1 MAMACVRVRRPNF
14 AQPATSRSH
23 CLNSRQRDQPASD
36 DFAAMDQDSTQ
47 QMVAAC
53 IAGNQDAMRMLYE
66 RCSQRVYAQMVRM
79 VGVQDADD
87 ATQQVFIHL
96 FRKLD
101 KFDGR
106 SKLETWVYR
115 LASNEALQFIRS
127 RSRHSTDS
135 LLDDPTGNSDDM
147 REQTE
152 QAEMLDVALSKID
165 PELRVVLVLKE
176 QEDLSYREIADAV
189 GIPEGTVGS
198 RLNRARADLREA
210 LLQLG
215 WE

>member
-1 MAMACVRVRRPNF
+1 MTSH
-14 AQPATSRSH
+14 QPDQSA
-23 CLNSRQRDQPASD
+23 LNDSAAVDQG
-36 DFAAMDQDSTQ
+36 TTER
-47 QMVAAC
+47 MVAAC
-53 IAGNQDAMRMLYE
+53 IAGDQDAMREMYE

-106 SKLETWVYR
+106 SKLETWVYS

-127 RSRHSTDS
+127 RSRHTTDT
-135 LLDDPTGNSDDM
+135 LLDDPAGNFQDM
-147 REQTE
+147 RERSE
-152 QAEMLDVALSKID
+152 QAELLDVALSRID

-176 QEDLSYREIADAV
+176 QEDLSYREIAEAV

-198 RLNRARADLREA
+198 RLNRGRAELREA
-210 LLQLG
+210 LMQLG
-215 WE
+215 WEE

>member
-1 MAMACVRVRRPNF
+1 MSSQRRE
-14 AQPATSRSH
+14 QSRLSDSAT
-23 CLNSRQRDQPASD
+23 
-36 DFAAMDQDSTQ
+36 MDQDSTQ
-47 QMVAAC
+47 QMVASC
-53 IAGNQDAMRMLYE
+53 IAGDQDAMRMLYE

-152 QAEMLDVALSKID
+152 QAEMLDVALSKIN
-165 PELRVVLVLKE
+165 PELRVVMVLKE

>member
-1 MAMACVRVRRPNF
+1 MN
-14 AQPATSRSH
+14 SH
-23 CLNSRQRDQPASD
+23 QRDQPAFNNS
-36 DFAAMDQDSTQ
+36 AAMDQDFTQ
-47 QMVAAC
+47 QMVDAC
-53 IAGNQDAMRMLYE
+53 IAGDQDAMRMLYE

-152 QAEMLDVALSKID
+152 QAEMLDVALSKIN

>member
-1 MAMACVRVRRPNF
+1 
-14 AQPATSRSH
+14 
-23 CLNSRQRDQPASD
+23 
-36 DFAAMDQDSTQ
+36 MDQDSTQ
-47 QMVAAC
+47 QMVASC
-53 IAGNQDAMRMLYE
+53 IAGDQDAMRMLYE

-96 FRKLD
+96 YRKLD

>member
-1 MAMACVRVRRPNF
+1 MN
-14 AQPATSRSH
+14 SH
-23 CLNSRQRDQPASD
+23 PSDQSAFD
-36 DFAAMDQDSTQ
+36 DSAVADQDSTK

-53 IAGNQDAMRMLYE
+53 IAGDQDAMCMLYE

-79 VGVQDADD
+79 VGIQDADD

-127 RSRHSTDS
+127 RSRHTTDS
-135 LLDDPTGNSDDM
+135 LLDDPSGYSHDT
-147 REQTE
+147 RERTE
-152 QAEMLDVALSKID
+152 QGELLDVALSRID

-198 RLNRARADLREA
+198 RLNRARADLREV

>member
-1 MAMACVRVRRPNF
+1 M
-14 AQPATSRSH
+14 
-23 CLNSRQRDQPASD
+23 NSRQRDQPASD

>member
-1 MAMACVRVRRPNF
+1 MN
-14 AQPATSRSH
+14 SH
-23 CLNSRQRDQPASD
+23 QRDQPAFNIS
-36 DFAAMDQDSTQ
+36 AAMDQDSTQ
-47 QMVAAC
+47 QMVASC
-53 IAGNQDAMRMLYE
+53 IAGDQDAMRMLYE

-106 SKLETWVYR
+106 SKLETWVYSV
-115 LASNEALQFIRS
+115 ASNEGLQFIRS
-127 RSRHSTDS
+127 RSRHTTETI
-135 LLDDPTGNSDDM
+135 LDDPAGTFQDLGGRS
-147 REQTE
+147 E
-152 QAEMLDVALSKID
+152 QAELIDVALSRID

-176 QEDLSYREIADAV
+176 QEGLSYREIADAV

>member
-1 MAMACVRVRRPNF
+1 MN
-14 AQPATSRSH
+14 SH
-23 CLNSRQRDQPASD
+23 QRDQPAFDSS
-36 DFAAMDQDSTQ
+36 AAMDQDSTQ
-47 QMVAAC
+47 QMVASC
-53 IAGNQDAMRMLYE
+53 IAGDQDAMRMLYE

-87 ATQQVFIHL
+87 AMQQVFIHL

-152 QAEMLDVALSKID
+152 QAEMLDVALSKIN